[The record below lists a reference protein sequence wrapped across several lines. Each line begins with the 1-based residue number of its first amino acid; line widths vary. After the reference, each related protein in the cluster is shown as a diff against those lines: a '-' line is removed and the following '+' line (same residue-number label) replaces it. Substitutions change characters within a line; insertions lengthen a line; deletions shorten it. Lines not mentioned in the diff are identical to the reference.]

1 MQEILFLIYILPG
14 FIIFQIIKELV
25 YFKDNA
31 SFEKTIWALFFS
43 LITYF
48 SINIFSLYII
58 KTNINI
64 LNFKLVINLFISILL
79 VVVISV
85 IYLKCIHFKIVKL
98 TQIFDSI
105 KFNRNDV
112 FLDTQND
119 FTKDYKTLIKQY
131 GIWIQISLKDGNN
144 YAGRLIRYG
153 NFGDD
158 GKGFYLKYVECDN
171 TKIKLDNIIG
181 TIFLDKDIQTISFL
195 KYNFK

>member
-64 LNFKLVINLFISILL
+64 LNFKL
-79 VVVISV
+79 
-85 IYLKCIHFKIVKL
+85 
-98 TQIFDSI
+98 
-105 KFNRNDV
+105 
-112 FLDTQND
+112 
-119 FTKDYKTLIKQY
+119 
-131 GIWIQISLKDGNN
+131 
-144 YAGRLIRYG
+144 
-153 NFGDD
+153 
-158 GKGFYLKYVECDN
+158 
-171 TKIKLDNIIG
+171 
-181 TIFLDKDIQTISFL
+181 
-195 KYNFK
+195 